1 MSNEHIVMLFGI
13 TILFKVL
20 ATLKESLAV
29 NSLSHKGLI
38 IGTKCLARA
47 YVAVLMADKTGLHSV
62 PAL

>member
-1 MSNEHIVMLFGI
+1 MLFGI

-29 NSLSHKGLI
+29 YSLIHKGLI
-38 IGTKCLARA
+38 MGTKSLARA
-47 YVAVLMADKTGLHSV
+47 YVAVLMADKTGLHGV